1 MQRLFKTLSMLAFA
15 LVFMAGTA
23 FGQNNSSTIDQ
34 VGNGHAAM
42 ITQTGDQNSSELAQD
57 IGKGPAQSNYDGHAT
72 VTQTGDRNTSKL
84 TQNTFYGGHDATITQ
99 VGNDNYS
106 EIVTSNGGGSADV
119 TMNGDENELLSYR
132 LDKDFSY
139 HTQKNDNQFTLGIT
153 GNSNT
158 VGMNQEFGDGT
169 VDITGDRNDV
179 LLRQHGGGA
188 NFNQALYDQA
198 TITVDGSD
206 NTIDVN
212 QDGGDGA
219 RGLNNTATVELLNA
233 SSFNTVEVDQ
243 AGDYHTSTITV
254 DGMNNQAIVDQQQ

>member
-1 MQRLFKTLSMLAFA
+1 MKKLFTLAFA
-15 LVFMAGTA
+15 LVFSTGIAVA
-23 FGQNNSSTIDQ
+23 QNNSSTIDQ

-42 ITQTGDQNSSELAQD
+42 ITQTGDQNSSELRQD
-57 IGKGPAQSNYDGHAT
+57 IAKGPAQLNYDGHAT

-84 TQNTFYGGHDATITQ
+84 TQITFYDGHDATITQ

-119 TMNGDENELLSYR
+119 TMNGNENELLSYR
-132 LDKDFSY
+132 LDKNFSY

-158 VGMNQEFGDGT
+158 VGMNQEFSNGT
-169 VDITGDRNDV
+169 VTITGSRNDV

-188 NFNQALYDQA
+188 NYDQALYDQA

-206 NTIDVN
+206 NMIDVD
-212 QDGGDGA
+212 QDGGALA

-233 SSFNTVEVDQ
+233 SSFNMVEVDQ
-243 AGDYHTSTITV
+243 AGDFHTSTITV
-254 DGMNNQAIVDQQQ
+254 DGMNNQAIVEQQQ